1 MAWDDPVVWILI
13 VTLAVFLF
21 GSNKIPA
28 IARSLGQARREFD
41 RAWRGLSS
49 DIYSDAYPASAAAPR
64 PSASGS
70 ARGQATGFEASPD
83 QNPRGTANMEP
94 FAPSSSLESRKVEDD
109 PLIIAAKREGIITE
123 GKTRE
128 QIASELAWKLNK
140 K

>member
-1 MAWDDPVVWILI
+1 MERI
-13 VTLAVFLF
+13 VFRHLL
-21 GSNKIPA
+21 
-28 IARSLGQARREFD
+28 RC
-41 RAWRGLSS
+41 LSCFCCCS
-49 DIYSDAYPASAAAPR
+49 SPFCFWFCA
-64 PSASGS
+64 G
-70 ARGQATGFEASPD
+70 TGDGFQASPD